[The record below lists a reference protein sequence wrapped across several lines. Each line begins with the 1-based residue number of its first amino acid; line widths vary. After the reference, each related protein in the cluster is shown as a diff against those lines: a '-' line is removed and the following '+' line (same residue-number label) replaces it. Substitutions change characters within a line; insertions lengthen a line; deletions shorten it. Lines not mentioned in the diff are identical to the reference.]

1 MTTQPDDPRAWT
13 TRDHRAY
20 ASLFAMLRDR
30 IESNYYTPG
39 KRIPSIGELCI
50 ETGRSRQTVGKALRY
65 LEGAGLV
72 MRAAGLGYFVTD
84 PDD

>member
-1 MTTQPDDPRAWT
+1 MTTQPEDPRIWT

-30 IESNYYTPG
+30 IESSYYTPG
-39 KRIPSIGELCI
+39 KRIPSIAELCI

-65 LEGAGLV
+65 LEEAGLLI
-72 MRAAGLGYFVTD
+72 RTAGLGYFVTD